1 MPGCEPFFVTYIIRG
16 ILYSH
21 AIREFYRLCF
31 HCPVKELY
39 DDLRKEMH
47 TVMNQNTAL
56 IKKQNRDEIA
66 LQKYT
71 MISPLLDDGC
81 SKRIAE

>member
-1 MPGCEPFFVTYIIRG
+1 
-16 ILYSH
+16 
-21 AIREFYRLCF
+21 
-31 HCPVKELY
+31 
-39 DDLRKEMH
+39 
-47 TVMNQNTAL
+47 MNQNTAL

-81 SKRIAE
+81 SKIIAE

>member
-1 MPGCEPFFVTYIIRG
+1 MRG
-16 ILYSH
+16 MLI
-21 AIREFYRLCF
+21 
-31 HCPVKELY
+31 KELY